1 MRKKGQAA
9 LEYLMTYGWA
19 ILIIAIVAAALYA
32 TGILNPATWVGTRAT
47 GFSTIGVNTWAYDA
61 ATGGVDVTYQNNAGQ
76 RVIITEIY
84 YDDGTLNATNT
95 PTNATGTLGAGGTMT
110 DSATLS
116 ETTVGDTY
124 TVSVRIRY
132 DDAQGSPRLDDGT
145 LSGKAT

>member
-32 TGILNPATWVGTRAT
+32 TGILNPATWVGTKAT

-61 ATGGVDVTYQNNAGQ
+61 ATGGLDVTYQNNAGQ
-76 RVIITEIY
+76 RVILTGID
-84 YDDGTLNATNT
+84 YDDGTLNVTNT
-95 PTNATGTLGAGGTMT
+95 ANNTLGAGATMT
-110 DSATLS
+110 ESANLS
-116 ETTVGDTY
+116 VTTVGDTY
-124 TVSVRIRY
+124 TVSVTIRY
-132 DDAQGSPRLDDGT
+132 DDAQGSPRLDEGT